1 MVHGENIAYGKE
13 TAKEAII
20 DLAID
25 DGVSKRGHRK
35 NLFKKNFSQVG
46 ICEGDHKKWDKMTV
60 MMFAGKAEANEK
72 EDDRDKDTEVDI
84 KSPAEKQKTQNK

>member
-1 MVHGENIAYGKE
+1 MLSPGMVHGENIAYGKE

-35 NLFKKNFSQVG
+35 NLFKQNFSEVG
-46 ICEGDHKKWDKMTV
+46 ICEGDHK
-60 MMFAGKAEANEK
+60 
-72 EDDRDKDTEVDI
+72 
-84 KSPAEKQKTQNK
+84 